1 MGLVVRK
8 IKEQHI
14 FSYYWVSDSVQRML
28 AQSVKEKESLHLDAN
43 TLPSFINLEGK
54 LDTTQDE
61 SLTLPSGLNS
71 GNIYLYNYQN

>member
-1 MGLVVRK
+1 
-8 IKEQHI
+8 
-14 FSYYWVSDSVQRML
+14 ML

-71 GNIYLYNYQN
+71 GNIYLHYY